1 MQDVESIEALQR
13 QLALHRR
20 TLELLELQ
28 RAQLG
33 AFTPPYIWH
42 QFDET
47 RNDIAR
53 IKCELRDQGIEVSD
67 QPGDVGVTTTAPVSS
82 VVAPAP
88 DSEALLRAYQSMLLD
103 QLRYVPLAG
112 MSDWGDE
119 YRQLSALYVE
129 RTLTALA
136 TPTASEPGQQTAA
149 SLFAYASK
157 PGARLLIQ
165 GEPGSGKTTSL
176 HALAL
181 ACAAQAT
188 GDSESRGLAAY
199 WDEPAPLPISL
210 SGYNIAAALA
220 RSNAAPNEQSLP
232 TLGAFWEA
240 IEGWLQYSNLSDLV
254 PTIQAMLE
262 RGECIILIDD
272 IDGLPRNAS
281 EHAYMMA
288 LGRFVAR
295 YPHNRYVLSCTSFRP
310 ASMAPLAS
318 FARFAFAPPDPA
330 QTTAMIERWYSSV
343 ADRAALIITNERIE
357 QFQAL
362 LLGDERLRAFTRTP
376 LTLAL
381 SVLVHAEGYA
391 LPANRNLIL
400 QRLGN
405 LLLSGWQTGQAD
417 AARQVNQG
425 LERAQWPAMNDQL
438 TLVEPLALALQI
450 QSQRNP
456 DNEPTMM
463 MAEVEALIS
472 AELQKLHPET
482 PSTPSS
488 GLNILDWC
496 CRNALL
502 VQTSNGTYAMPN
514 TQLRE
519 YLAGRALAAQ
529 PDFPTRAYE
538 YRRAPYWRET
548 LLHGVR
554 ELELRGIPHIA
565 RLFVRLLLHPP
576 AGNIPSMSEIFFAA
590 TCLLDMRELPWANRS
605 LRGEVRER
613 LVACATNAELSVT
626 ERIEAGLLLGRLGDP
641 RLAHAVP
648 QMATVPGGEFILG
661 TAEGYDD
668 ERPVQTVSLPPFTIG
683 LYPITNEEYARFLA
697 AMPLQAPPRHWFD
710 PRYNNPACPVVSV
723 SWHDAAAYCRWLT
736 IRLRADGSLPAG
748 QVVRLPTEEEW
759 EKAASWDALQQAKRK
774 FPWGDEW
781 AASYANT
788 AEARGNW
795 TTSPVGCYPHGAS
808 PYGLQDC
815 VGNVWEWT
823 ASEYASYPGAQ
834 RSFREQGVYTLRGS
848 SHATN
853 PTHARCTYRS
863 RLPATSWRNHLGFRI
878 VIGEPLPEL
887 QQ

>member
-13 QLALHRR
+13 QLAVHRR

-28 RAQLG
+28 RAQFG

-53 IKCELRDQGIEVSD
+53 IKYELRDQGIEVSD
-67 QPGDVGVTTTAPVSS
+67 RPGDA
-82 VVAPAP
+82 VVATATPASSAAPEP
-88 DSEALLRAYQSMLLD
+88 DSAALLRAYQSMLLD
-103 QLRYVPLAG
+103 QLRYLALAG
-112 MSDWGDE
+112 MSSWGDQ
-119 YRQLSALYVE
+119 YRQLSTLYVD
-129 RTLTALA
+129 RTLSALA
-136 TPTASEPGQQTAA
+136 MPAAPEPGQQVAT
-149 SLFAYASK
+149 SLFAHASK
-157 PGARLLIQ
+157 SGARILIQ

-176 HALAL
+176 HAIAL

-188 GDSESRGLAAY
+188 GDTESSALAAA
-199 WDEPAPLPISL
+199 WSAPVPLPISL
-210 SGYNIAAALA
+210 SGSNIAAALA
-220 RSNAAPNEQSLP
+220 HNNAAPNEQSIP

-262 RGECIILIDD
+262 RGECIVLIDD

-281 EHAYMMA
+281 EHAYMLA

-295 YPHNRYVLSCTSFRP
+295 YPLNRYVLSCTAFRP

-318 FARFAFAPPDPA
+318 FSRFALAPPDQA
-330 QTTAMIERWYSSV
+330 QTNAMIERWYSSV
-343 ADRAALIITNERIE
+343 ADRAAFIISNEHIE

-376 LTLAL
+376 LTLVL

-400 QRLGN
+400 HRLAN
-405 LLLSGWQTGQAD
+405 LLLSGWQTGQTE

-425 LERAQWPAMNDQL
+425 LEFAQWPALSDRFA
-438 TLVEPLALALQI
+438 LVEALALALQM
-450 QSQRNP
+450 QSQHNP
-456 DNEPTMM
+456 DDEPTIML
-463 MAEVEALIS
+463 AEVEVLVG
-472 AELQKLHPET
+472 AELRKLRLQIQPAA
-482 PSTPSS
+482 SAC
-488 GLNILDWC
+488 LNLLDWC

-502 VQTSNGTYAMPN
+502 VQTSSGMYAMPN

-538 YRRAPYWRET
+538 YRRAPHWRET

-576 AGNIPSMSEIFFAA
+576 GSSIPSTSEVFFAA
-590 TCLLDMRELPWANRS
+590 TCLLEMRELPWANRS

-613 LVACATNAELSVT
+613 LVACVTDTDLSVA
-626 ERIEAGLLLGRLGDP
+626 ERIEAGLLLGKLGHP
-641 RLAHAVP
+641 RLAHAMP
-648 QMATVPGGEFILG
+648 QMVSIPGGEFILG
-661 TAEGYDD
+661 AAEGYDD
-668 ERPVQTVSLPPFTIG
+668 ERPVQTLALPPFAIAI
-683 LYPITNEEYARFLA
+683 YPVTNEEYARFLA
-697 AMPLQAPPRHWFD
+697 AMPLQAPPHHWYD

-723 SWHDAAAYCRWLT
+723 SWHDASAYCRWLT
-736 IRLRADGSLPAG
+736 VRLRADGMLPAG
-748 QVVRLPTEEEW
+748 QIVRLPTEEEW
-759 EKAASWDALQQAKRK
+759 EKAASWDGQNQVKRK
-774 FPWGDEW
+774 FPWGDQW
-781 AASYANT
+781 SASYANT

-808 PYGLQDC
+808 PYGLHDC
-815 VGNVWEWT
+815 VGNIWEWT

-863 RLPATSWRNHLGFRI
+863 RLPAASWRNHLGFRI
-878 VIGEPLPEL
+878 VIGAALPEL
-887 QQ
+887 QRG

>member
-13 QLALHRR
+13 QLAVHRR

-28 RAQLG
+28 RAQFG

-53 IKCELRDQGIEVSD
+53 IKYELRDQGIEVSD
-67 QPGDVGVTTTAPVSS
+67 HPGDAAA
-82 VVAPAP
+82 VVAAP
-88 DSEALLRAYQSMLLD
+88 TSSAVPSPDGAALLRAYQSMLLD
-103 QLRYVPLAG
+103 QLRYLPLAG
-112 MSDWGDE
+112 LSGWEDE
-119 YRQLSALYVE
+119 YRQLSALYVD

-136 TPTASEPGQQTAA
+136 IPAAPEPGQQMAA
-149 SLFAYASK
+149 SLFVHASK
-157 PGARLLIQ
+157 PGARLIIQ

-188 GDSESRGLAAY
+188 GDPESSVLAAA
-199 WDEPAPLPISL
+199 WSAPAPLPISL
-210 SGYNIAAALA
+210 SGSNIAAALA
-220 RSNAAPNEQSLP
+220 RSNAAPNEQSIP

-262 RGECIILIDD
+262 RGECLILIDD
-272 IDGLPRNAS
+272 IDDLPRNAS

-295 YPHNRYVLSCTSFRP
+295 YPLNRYVLSCTSFRP
-310 ASMAPLAS
+310 VSMAPLAS
-318 FARFAFAPPDPA
+318 FARFAFAPPDQA
-330 QTTAMIERWYSSV
+330 QTVAMIERWYSSV

-362 LLGDERLRAFTRTP
+362 LLGDERLGVFTRTP

-391 LPANRNLIL
+391 LPANRHMIL
-400 QRLGN
+400 QRLAN
-405 LLLSGWQTGQAD
+405 LFLSGRQTGQAD

-425 LERAQWPAMNDQL
+425 LEGTQWLALSNRL
-438 TLVEPLALALQI
+438 ALVEPLALALQV

-456 DNEPTMM
+456 DNEPTML
-463 MAEVEALIS
+463 MAEIEALIS
-472 AELQKLHPET
+472 AELQKLHLRTQSNPAAC
-482 PSTPSS
+482 
-488 GLNILDWC
+488 LNILDWC
-496 CRNALL
+496 CRNLLL

-519 YLAGRALAAQ
+519 YLAGQALAAQ

-538 YRRAPYWRET
+538 YRHAAHWRET

-576 AGNIPSMSEIFFAA
+576 AGTIPSTSEIFFAA
-590 TCLLDMRELPWANRS
+590 TCLLEMRELPWANRS

-613 LVACATNAELSVT
+613 LVACITNPELSVA
-626 ERIEAGLLLGRLGDP
+626 ERIEAGLLLGKLGDP

-648 QMATVPGGEFILG
+648 HMATIPGGEFILG

-668 ERPVQTVSLPPFTIG
+668 ERPAQTFVLPLFTIG
-683 LYPITNEEYARFLA
+683 IYPVTNAEYARFLA
-697 AMPLQAPPRHWFD
+697 AMPLQAPPRHWYD
-710 PRYNNPACPVVSV
+710 PRYNNPACPVVSI
-723 SWHDAAAYCRWLT
+723 SWHDAVAYCRWLT
-736 IRLRADGSLPAG
+736 VRLRADGLLPAG
-748 QVVRLPTEEEW
+748 QIVRLPTEEEW
-759 EKAASWDALQQAKRK
+759 EKAASWDAQQQIKRK

-781 AASYANT
+781 GASYANT

-795 TTSPVGCYPHGAS
+795 TSSPVGCYPHGAS

-878 VIGEPLPEL
+878 VIGAPLPEH
-887 QQ
+887 